1 MPYRFSSFLFL
12 LAVVLLYVGCTDNES
27 QPPENIIEEDRYID
41 LLAEFQ
47 MIRSYQET
55 LPKDSVIVDSLTRV
69 VYEKYD
75 ISRDQ
80 FIESH
85 NYYRQ
90 NFEEQIERLDE
101 AIERIRMDQIQQDT
115 TETEA
120 DSTDTAIY

>member
-1 MPYRFSSFLFL
+1 MPFRFSSFLFL
-12 LAVVLLYVGCTDNES
+12 LSVVLLSAGCTDNEP
-27 QPPENIIEEDRYID
+27 QPPENLIKEDRYID

-55 LPKDSVIVDSLTRV
+55 LPQDSVVVDSLTRV
-69 VYEKYD
+69 VYKKYG
-75 ISRDQ
+75 ISREQ

-90 NFEEQIERLDE
+90 DFEQQIERLDE

-115 TETEA
+115 TETET
-120 DSTDTAIY
+120 DSTDTSIY

>member
-1 MPYRFSSFLFL
+1 MPFRFSSFLFL
-12 LAVVLLYVGCTDNES
+12 LSVVLLSARCTDNEP
-27 QPPENIIEEDRYID
+27 QPPENLIEEDRYID

-55 LPKDSVIVDSLTRV
+55 LPQDSVVVDSLTGV
-69 VYEKYD
+69 VYEKYGV
-75 ISRDQ
+75 SREQ

-90 NFEEQIERLDE
+90 NFEQQIERLDE

-115 TETEA
+115 TET
-120 DSTDTAIY
+120 DSTDTSIY